1 MQNGLKNARKYFNSI
16 AASAAFLLE
25 YILIKSV
32 ESDAILVILPQMSD
46 RERLL
51 NML

>member
-32 ESDAILVILPQMSD
+32 ESVNQLKGFECYTSSSPPDVG
-46 RERLL
+46 
-51 NML
+51 

>member
-32 ESDAILVILPQMSD
+32 ESDAILVILQMSD